1 MNDVVRGDGFCHSAA
16 GTAQTTAEFLT
27 RFQTFPERYHRRS
40 APIALC
46 ERATAN
52 AAALQEVFIFLS
64 GSRNTC
70 HSVSAFSAHRYGVKK
85 IIIKN
90 LSSAAAR
97 NRASYCV
104 VLLAPPAAVFGV
116 SSLSVLGGGVRI
128 VSSLG

>member
-70 HSVSAFSAHRYGVKK
+70 HSVSAFSAHGYGVKK
-85 IIIKN
+85 NNNQK
-90 LSSAAAR
+90 S
-97 NRASYCV
+97 V
-104 VLLAPPAAVFGV
+104 VCCSKESGL
-116 SSLSVLGGGVRI
+116 VLCRVACSTGGGV
-128 VSSLG
+128 LGFFAFGAGWRCEDS